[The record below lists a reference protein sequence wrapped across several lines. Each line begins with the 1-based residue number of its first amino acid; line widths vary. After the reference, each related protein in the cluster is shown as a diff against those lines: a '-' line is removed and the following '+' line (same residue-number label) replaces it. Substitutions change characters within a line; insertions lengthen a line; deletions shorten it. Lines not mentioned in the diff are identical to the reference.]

1 MQQEEQILECLKKL
15 TDTVGVINENVNT
28 INRRLDVVEQRLD
41 TIEQRLGAVE
51 QRLDVV
57 EQRLGAVEQRLDVVE
72 QRLDDL
78 DKKIDSVEY
87 ALDAEIDKVY
97 KIALENKQKIEILLI
112 PYNDRNVHVN
122 EEVAK
127 IPEIDKRLDNVET
140 VVGSHSEAIRKLQA
154 ASV

>member
-41 TIEQRLGAVE
+41 TIEQRLGA
-51 QRLDVV
+51 
-57 EQRLGAVEQRLDVVE
+57 VE

-154 ASV
+154 ASI

>member
-51 QRLDVV
+51 QRLDV
-57 EQRLGAVEQRLDVVE
+57 VEQRLDVVE

-127 IPEIDKRLDNVET
+127 IPEIDKRLDNVES

>member
-28 INRRLDVVEQRLD
+28 IKRR
-41 TIEQRLGAVE
+41 I
-51 QRLDVV
+51 
-57 EQRLGAVEQRLDVVE
+57 DVVE

-87 ALDAEIDKVY
+87 ALEAEIDKVY

-154 ASV
+154 ASI